1 MTLKY
6 PFVTEKAMVLLEN
19 QSKLQFLV
27 TREANKDDI
36 KRDIEKAFGQNVK
49 SVRTLMNTHGQKKAI
64 VSFEND
70 KAAEEI
76 LSARHNVG
84 GEHGTSNHNT
94 KPGQGRPDIPRSI
107 PPVQGKLSTSV
118 MTRRR
123 SPERLS
129 TSNTIPH
136 AMHRSRSSNLRS
148 NT

>member
-27 TREANKDDI
+27 EREATKDDV
-36 KRDIEKAFGQNVK
+36 KREIEKSFGQKVK

-76 LSARHNVG
+76 LS
-84 GEHGTSNHNT
+84 
-94 KPGQGRPDIPRSI
+94 
-107 PPVQGKLSTSV
+107 
-118 MTRRR
+118 
-123 SPERLS
+123 RLG
-129 TSNTIPH
+129 I
-136 AMHRSRSSNLRS
+136 M
-148 NT
+148 